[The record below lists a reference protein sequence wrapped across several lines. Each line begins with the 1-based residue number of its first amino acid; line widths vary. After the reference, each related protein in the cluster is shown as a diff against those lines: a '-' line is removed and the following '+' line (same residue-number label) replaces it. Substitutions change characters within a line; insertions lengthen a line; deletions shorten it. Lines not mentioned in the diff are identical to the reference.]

1 MRSGELDRHIDL
13 LARGGAQ
20 SATGAVD
27 GDWTPYATGVWA
39 KKKDLAND
47 EGRESDQTV
56 ATRRA
61 EFRIYFRDDLSV
73 AHRVRYPSGPNGLQY
88 EITGL
93 EEVGRREG
101 LLITAHAEV
110 KP

>member
-1 MRSGELDRHIDL
+1 MRSGELDRQIDL

-20 SATGAVD
+20 SPTGAVD
-27 GDWTPYATGVWA
+27 GDWTPYATRVWA

-47 EGRESDQTV
+47 EGREADQTV

-61 EFRIYFRDDLSV
+61 EFRIYYRDDV
-73 AHRVRYPSGPNGLQY
+73 NAGHRVRYPSGPNGLEY
-88 EITGL
+88 EITGV
-93 EEVGRREG
+93 EELGRREG
-101 LLITAHAEV
+101 LLITASAEI